1 MTYSLSYRRIFRQF
15 FRCASS
21 RSKIVESTTA
31 VETNATK
38 PPNSLATSK
47 IPANVPPESTNTS
60 TTANHPE
67 ARAAT
72 SNGTNPSA
80 DTKTSPAAPAP
91 AANNNK
97 ATARTKKSIAA
108 PAPGV
113 KHVRGAYSGK
123 GWAPPQKEWESNSKE
138 KGDKTTIE
146 IEDEWDDDGN
156 LQRTTTKHTTTPD
169 WKKTTEKTIEIIPA
183 EEAEKMGLGRK

>member
-1 MTYSLSYRRIFRQF
+1 VTYSLSQRRIFRQF
-15 FRCASS
+15 FRCANSI
-21 RSKIVESTTA
+21 SKTVESTTA
-31 VETNATK
+31 VETKAMK
-38 PPNSLATSK
+38 PPNSIATSK
-47 IPANVPPESTNTS
+47 IPTNIPPESTNTS

-72 SNGTNPSA
+72 NSSINPSA
-80 DTKTSPAAPAP
+80 ETSPAPAP
-91 AANNNK
+91 ASNNNK
-97 ATARTKKSIAA
+97 ATVVAKKSVAA

-123 GWAPPQKEWESNSKE
+123 GWAPPQKEWESNSKQ
-138 KGDKTTIE
+138 KGDKTTFE

-169 WKKTTEKTIEIIPA
+169 WKKTTEKTTEIIPA
-183 EEAEKMGLGRK
+183 DEAEKMGLGRK